1 MINEEE
7 PMRNVLIVEDHD
19 DTRLWWEK
27 HISEAFPQAQ
37 GMGAAT
43 LSEAHE
49 LLEKHDFSLALVDI
63 NLPDGSGIDLVREM
77 GRTHPD
83 IYCVIST
90 IFDDDAHIFS
100 ALRAGAMGYLI
111 KEQALDRQVQQ
122 LKAVLHGQPP
132 LSPGVARRIL
142 THFSQQNKEPESNE
156 ALTDREKD
164 VLRLMAKGFSR
175 PEVAKL
181 LGLTPNTVAS
191 YTKVIYQK
199 LNISRR
205 AEAVMEGVRLGLIDP
220 Y

>member
-1 MINEEE
+1 
-7 PMRNVLIVEDHD
+7 MRKVLIVEDHD
-19 DTRLWWEK
+19 DTRGWWEK
-27 HISEAFPQAQ
+27 HISDAFPKAE

-43 LSEAHE
+43 LAEARV
-49 LLEKHDFSLALVDI
+49 LLAQHDFSLALVDI

-77 GRTHPD
+77 AATHPE

-90 IFDDDAHIFS
+90 IFDDDTHIFS

-142 THFSQQNKEPESNE
+142 THFSQQNKEPESAE
-156 ALTDREKD
+156 TLTGREKE
-164 VLRLMAKGFSR
+164 VLQLIAKGFSR
-175 PEVAKL
+175 PEVAEIL
-181 LGLTPNTVAS
+181 RLTPNTVAS

-199 LNISRR
+199 LNITRR
-205 AEAVMEGVRLGLIDP
+205 AEAVLEGVRLGLIDP

>member
-1 MINEEE
+1 MITEGKT
-7 PMRNVLIVEDHD
+7 MRNVLIVEDHD
-19 DTRLWWEK
+19 DTRHWWEK
-27 HISEAFPQAQ
+27 NISEAFPQAE

-43 LSEAHE
+43 LSEAHV
-49 LLEKHDFSLALVDI
+49 LLEKHNFSLALVDI

-77 GRTHPD
+77 SRTYPD

-90 IFDDDAHIFS
+90 IFDDDTHIFS

-111 KEQALDRQVQQ
+111 KEQPLDRQIQQ
-122 LKAVLHGQPP
+122 LKAVLDGEPP
-132 LSPGVARRIL
+132 LAPGVARRIL
-142 THFSQQNKEPESNE
+142 THFSRQNEESESTE

-164 VLRLMAKGFSR
+164 VLQLIAKGFSR
-175 PEVAKL
+175 PEVAKI

-191 YTKVIYQK
+191 YTKIIYQK

>member
-1 MINEEE
+1 MK
-7 PMRNVLIVEDHD
+7 RVLVIEDHD
-19 DTRLWWEK
+19 DTRDWWEN
-27 HISEAFPQAQ
+27 HISLVFPEAEAK
-37 GMGAAT
+37 GAAT
-43 LSEAHE
+43 VEEART

-63 NLPDGSGIDLVREM
+63 NLPDGSGIDLISEM
-77 GRTHPD
+77 GRTHPGV
-83 IYCVIST
+83 YCVIST

-111 KEQALDRQVQQ
+111 KEQSRDRQVQQ
-122 LKAVLHGQPP
+122 LKAVLNGQPP

-142 THFSQQNKEPESNE
+142 THFSQRNQESKSTE
-156 ALTDREKD
+156 ALTNREKE
-164 VLRLMAKGFSR
+164 VLQLMAKGFSR
-175 PEVAKL
+175 PEVARI

-205 AEAVMEGVRLGLIDP
+205 AEAVIEGVRLGLIDP